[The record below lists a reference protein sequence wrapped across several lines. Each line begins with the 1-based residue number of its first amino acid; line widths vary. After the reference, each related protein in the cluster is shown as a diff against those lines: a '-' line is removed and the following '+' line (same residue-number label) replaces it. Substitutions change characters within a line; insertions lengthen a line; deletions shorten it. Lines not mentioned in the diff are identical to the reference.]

1 MYICYILYSKIG
13 NKKISITGA
22 LHNIWIFFPLLLLTY
37 LIIYGLYL
45 TKWNGL
51 LQLHLFFLV
60 HKYYIEFLFHNF
72 NKNKTIKILYN
83 YMTNWPSVT
92 IITLLCWLVTYPKSG
107 QLTTCWIDPENNF
120 HIITTVCFC
129 TAEIRCTFSSNHNI
143 HKSLCGLCF
152 WSPDPLIN
160 RFL

>member
-1 MYICYILYSKIG
+1 MVYIWPNEMDYYNCICFSWYIL
-13 NKKISITGA
+13 
-22 LHNIWIFFPLLLLTY
+22 HR
-37 LIIYGLYL
+37 
-45 TKWNGL
+45 
-51 LQLHLFFLV
+51 FLV
-60 HKYYIEFLFHNF
+60 FHNF

-83 YMTNWPSVT
+83 YMSNWPSVT

-129 TAEIRCTFSSNHNI
+129 TTEIRWTFSSNHNI

-160 RFL
+160 TVGTVLSALHY

>member
-1 MYICYILYSKIG
+1 MVYIWPNEMDYYNCICFSWYIL
-13 NKKISITGA
+13 
-22 LHNIWIFFPLLLLTY
+22 LHR
-37 LIIYGLYL
+37 
-45 TKWNGL
+45 
-51 LQLHLFFLV
+51 
-60 HKYYIEFLFHNF
+60 FLFHNF

-129 TAEIRCTFSSNHNI
+129 TTEIRCTFSSNYNI

-152 WSPDPLIN
+152 WSQAKILRPKNLASWRVKKIFN
-160 RFL
+160 LSTSISKI